1 MGGEMRFSLLT
12 MIALMTLILVAGILS
27 VRILTPESKSPGR
40 NIVIVM
46 IDGSEEEDIDEH
58 LWQCGSPNMNK
69 LRSRGISFLNCLA
82 PSPWYPSAAASLLT
96 GRYPSEHGLT
106 TAHAHLSLRAKT
118 LAEECAT
125 AGYRTCAFVEE
136 NSRLACT
143 GVLQGFQRIM
153 EDKGRDVAET
163 GLGYI
168 LRHVGGSPV
177 FGLIEIDAKRC
188 GGLAGIDDVLESIT
202 AELNAENFFEDGVL
216 VVCSPG
222 SSFMGNANLL
232 RSSSMREFLLFVGE
246 PLCAAP
252 GKVLLKPTSLSDVF
266 VSLRGTLWG
275 GNFHIRDSARDG
287 RVLLTEMALPLDD
300 AAVTPGRKV
309 PPFFCRIAWYDDLGF
324 RCVIDAEENIDYQD
338 VKTLQPVE
346 VADRKAVIAK
356 SRLDAYVASREFVE
370 DMNIVHT
377 AGLSLDSELAERL
390 GGPWLRYTFEDRS
403 LHAVEHFRM
412 GEALLRTE
420 FSALAVNEFRAAVMM
435 DSDFPEAAF
444 QLAHAYTFIG
454 EKQAMP
460 IFRAFLEEFENT
472 PGQEANV
479 AEARRY
485 LGLK

>member
-12 MIALMTLILVAGILS
+12 MIALMMLILAAGVLS
-27 VRILTPESKSPGR
+27 VRVLTPVMETPGR
-40 NIVIVM
+40 NIVIVI
-46 IDGSEEEDIDEH
+46 IDGSEAEDIDEH

-96 GRYPSEHGLT
+96 GLYPSEHGLT

-153 EDKGRDVAET
+153 EDKGKDVAET

-177 FGLIEIDAKRC
+177 FGMIEIDAKRC
-188 GGLAGIDDVLESIT
+188 GGLAGIDDALEYIT
-202 AELNAENFFEDGVL
+202 AELNQENFFENGVL

-222 SSFMGNANLL
+222 SSFMGNVNLL
-232 RSSSMREFLLFVGE
+232 ETNSMREFLLFVGE

-287 RVLLTEMALPLDD
+287 RILLTEMALPLDD
-300 AAVTPGRKV
+300 STVRPDRMV
-309 PPFFCRIAWYDDLGF
+309 PPYFSRIAWYDDLGF
-324 RCVIDAEENIDYQD
+324 RCVIDAEDNVDYQD
-338 VKTLQPVE
+338 AKTLEPVE
-346 VADRKAVIAK
+346 VAERESLLAK
-356 SRLDAYVASREFVE
+356 SRFDAYIASREFVE

-377 AGLSLDSELAERL
+377 AGLSLCPELAERL
-390 GGPWLRYTFEDRS
+390 GGPWLRYTFNGHS

-420 FSALAVNEFRAAVMM
+420 FSALAVNEFRAAVTMNA
-435 DSDFPEAAF
+435 DFPEAAF

-454 EKQAMP
+454 EEQAKP
-460 IFRAFLEEFENT
+460 FFRAFLEKFEDT
-472 PGQEANV
+472 PGQEIHV

-485 LGLK
+485 LSLE